1 MTTIMIGKALATVT
15 ENETLTSGMINAKI
29 KFEFSADWH
38 SEISRTAI
46 FTAGDVTKVVL
57 DSYWENNVCSI
68 PQECLEKSDEILMVG
83 VYGADNA
90 NTVAIPTV
98 WATVGKI
105 RKGYEGYEDV
115 STGTLPIWAQV
126 QSAAAQS
133 AQAAKDAQTAAETAQ
148 GKAED
153 AQNAAET
160 AQAAAETAQGKAE
173 TAQSK
178 AETAQ
183 GKAESAQ
190 TAAESAAAS
199 ASGSASAAA
208 ESAASAAASET
219 ASAQSV
225 QTATEKATAAQ
236 TAAQA
241 AQSAKAAAESA
252 KAAAVTAGAS
262 AESANASAQSAKSA
276 AESAKAA
283 AQTAQSKAETANTSA
298 QTAKADAEA
307 ANTSAQSAKTDAE
320 SAKSAAAGS
329 AQSAGASAQS
339 AQASSKLS
347 ESWAVGGTGTRT
359 GEDTNNAK
367 YWAMAAQGVAGGGV
381 SSFNGR
387 SGAVAPQTGD
397 YTAAMVGA
405 DAQGAAQTVQN
416 NLNTHAE
423 NTVKHITAAERTAWN
438 GKQNALTFDTAP
450 TAGSTNPVTSG
461 AVKEALDDL
470 PVPIIGTTPPTTSTV
485 GVVGQ
490 EYIDTAAKLVYH
502 CTVAAATGYTWEV
515 YSAGRSSKVNTTL
528 SASGWSTAKKYTL
541 SNSNITATSAV
552 ELLPRENNGITQAQM
567 EALSGAMIVGGTQ
580 AAGSIQLVALGDVPT
595 IDIPVTIIV
604 RRDL

>member
-1 MTTIMIGKALATVT
+1 MPLTTIMIGKALATVT
-15 ENETLTSGMINAKI
+15 ENEILTSGMINAKI
-29 KFEFSADWH
+29 KFEFSEDWT
-38 SEISRTAI
+38 SNISKTAI

-68 PQECLEKSDEILMVG
+68 PQECLAKSDEILMVG
-83 VYGADNA
+83 IYGADNA
-90 NTVAIPTV
+90 NVVAIPTV

-133 AQAAKDAQTAAETAQ
+133 ATAAKNAQDAAEAAQ

-153 AQNAAET
+153 AQAAAEAAQAKAET
-160 AQAAAETAQGKAE
+160 AQSKAE

-190 TAAESAAAS
+190 SAAESAAAS

-208 ESAASAAASET
+208 SSASTAAASET
-219 ASAQSV
+219 ASAQSA
-225 QTATEKATAAQ
+225 QTATEKASAAQAAAQ
-236 TAAQA
+236 T
-241 AQSAKAAAESA
+241 AQSAKADAESA

-262 AESANASAQSAKSA
+262 AESANASAQTAKSD

-283 AQTAQSKAETANTSA
+283 AQAAQSKAETANTSA

-307 ANTSAQSAKTDAE
+307 ANTSAQSAKTAAE

-339 AQASSKLS
+339 AQESSKLS

-367 YWAMAAQGVAGGGV
+367 YWAMAAQGAAGGGV

-405 DAQGAAQTVQN
+405 DAQGAAQTVQG

-438 GKQNALTFDTAP
+438 GKSGKADSFTVTLTAAGWSADTQTVSDSRFIASGYAYTVCP
-450 TAGSTNPVTSG
+450 AGDSFKDYAEAMIYADNVTTAGRMSFHCDVTPTKNLT
-461 AVKEALDDL
+461 VNILRTEA
-470 PVPIIGTTPPTTSTV
+470 
-485 GVVGQ
+485 
-490 EYIDTAAKLVYH
+490 TA
-502 CTVAAATGYTWEV
+502 
-515 YSAGRSSKVNTTL
+515 
-528 SASGWSTAKKYTL
+528 
-541 SNSNITATSAV
+541 
-552 ELLPRENNGITQAQM
+552 
-567 EALSGAMIVGGTQ
+567 
-580 AAGSIQLVALGDVPT
+580 
-595 IDIPVTIIV
+595 
-604 RRDL
+604 